1 MLTMTAAVMATIPQ
15 ATVNTAKVL
24 DMTGAIADAAD
35 AAAADAA
42 LHLLHGIFRRL

>member
-15 ATVNTAKVL
+15 ATVKTANVL
-24 DMTGAIADAAD
+24 DMTGAISDAAD
-35 AAAADAA
+35 VA